1 MDLRGSR
8 SWSKIWLNRFKNQ
21 LNIALI
27 EKAFDFE
34 CMTLVMENMHGE
46 LALNFRKISNI
57 LLGQS
62 WYLQTF

>member
-34 CMTLVMENMHGE
+34 CMTLVMENMQGE
-46 LALNFRKISNI
+46 LALNLRKISNI